1 LTTVRLAG
9 LHFPVTSLG
18 PGRRLGLWL
27 PGCHIGCPGCL
38 SRDTW
43 DPEAVDETEVSEV
56 LEAARS
62 LVDVDMSGVTISGGE
77 PFEQPDALLELLDGL
92 HSEFGSWE
100 PEVDFLCYSGFPER
114 HLRSRFPEI
123 LRRLDVLIPG
133 PYREGTP
140 AREPWRGS
148 GNQPTVLL
156 SPLGAARFGS
166 PDPDS
171 ASVQILVA
179 DGRLEIIGTP
189 RASDMREI
197 EERLTQVGVVLR
209 GVSWRP

>member
-18 PGRRLGLWL
+18 PGRRLVLWL
-27 PGCHIGCPGCL
+27 QGCHIGCPGCL

-43 DPEAVDETEVSEV
+43 DPEAVDERDVSEV
-56 LEAARS
+56 LEVVRA

-77 PFEQPDALLELLDGL
+77 PFEQPDALLELLDGM
-92 HSEFGSWE
+92 HSEFGSWD
-100 PEVDFLCYSGFPER
+100 PEVDFFCYSGFSER
-114 HLRSRFPEI
+114 YIRSRFPEI

-140 AREPWRGS
+140 ARKPWRGS

-156 SPLGAARFGS
+156 SSLGVERWGTTDF
-166 PDPDS
+166 DS
-171 ASVQILVA
+171 ASIQIVVA

-189 RASDMREI
+189 QAGDMREV
-197 EERLTQVGVVLR
+197 EERLTRVGVELR